1 MMDVLTQAFLVP
13 LAAVVVSALSV
24 PINEWRQ
31 RRSREHQRRTRLAGA
46 REDVAFLDAW
56 LKAHDLAAPKA
67 DDDPARARAVRD
79 LERAYSVFAKS
90 SGSSMKEHEPAT
102 LAQTLGSLF
111 LIRRPKGTAA
121 RRVRALY
128 YVALVWLLCLA
139 YVWAADAMD
148 PGEPL
153 TQKEWF
159 DAGVFF
165 VLLGLVPA
173 SIVRAWA
180 VSLDRGE
187 PGPRAKTAAAA

>member
-1 MMDVLTQAFLVP
+1 MMDFLTQAFLVP

-24 PINEWRQ
+24 WLNERRQ

-67 DDDPARARAVRD
+67 DDDPARARAMQD
-79 LERAYSVFAKS
+79 LERAYSVFAKW
-90 SGSSMKEHEPAT
+90 SGSSLKEEDEPAT
-102 LAQTLGSLF
+102 LAQILGSLF

-121 RRVRALY
+121 RMVRALY
-128 YVALVWLLCLA
+128 YVALAWLLFLA
-139 YVWAADAMD
+139 YAWATDAVEGAS
-148 PGEPL
+148 P
-153 TQKEWF
+153 KEWF
-159 DAGVFF
+159 DAGVGF
-165 VLLGLVPA
+165 VLFGLVPA

-187 PGPRAKTAAAA
+187 RGPAATTAATA

>member
-1 MMDVLTQAFLVP
+1 MDFLTQAFLVP

-31 RRSREHQRRTRLAGA
+31 RRSREHQRRMRLAGV

-67 DDDPARARAVRD
+67 DDDPARARAMRD
-79 LERAYSVFAKS
+79 LERAYSVFARS
-90 SGSSMKEHEPAT
+90 AGSSLKEDEPAT
-102 LAQTLGSLF
+102 LAQVLGSLF

-128 YVALVWLLCLA
+128 YVALAWLLFLA
-139 YVWAADAMD
+139 YGWASDAVD
-148 PGEPL
+148 TVGGLSP
-153 TQKEWF
+153 KEWF
-159 DAGVFF
+159 DAGVGF
-165 VLLGLVPA
+165 VLFGLVPA

-187 PGPRAKTAAAA
+187 GGLRAKTAAAA